1 MLSQGQKIKNFG
13 VRFREAL
20 SVANIRPADVAKDL
34 GVTPA
39 AVSGWLKGSREPKYE
54 VLAFLYQKYG
64 INPIYI
70 LTGQGPP
77 VIEKAKGADLAYLA
91 AQAPSQGKKKLRT
104 KKNFSGATMRPS

>member
-1 MLSQGQKIKNFG
+1 MLSQERNVKNFG
-13 VRFREAL
+13 TRFREAL
-20 SVANIRPADVAKDL
+20 NAANIRATDVAKDL

-64 INPIYI
+64 INPIYL

-77 VIEKAKGADLAYLA
+77 VIERAEGADLAQLA
-91 AQAPSQGKKKLRT
+91 AQVPSQGKKKLRT
-104 KKNFSGATMRPS
+104 KKNFSDATMRPL